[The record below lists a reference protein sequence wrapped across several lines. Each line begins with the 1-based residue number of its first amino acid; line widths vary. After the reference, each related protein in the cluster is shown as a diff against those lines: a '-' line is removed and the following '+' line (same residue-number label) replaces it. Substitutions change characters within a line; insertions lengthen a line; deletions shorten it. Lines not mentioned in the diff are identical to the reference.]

1 MEYTIKVSET
11 ARKDLLEI
19 TVYLRDNFGMS
30 KATEYMDGLKTIFA
44 LLQKSPQL
52 GKIYKPTIR
61 RLVFKKKTVLFFT
74 PQKRTVY
81 IIRVFD
87 ARKDWLSLI

>member
-30 KATEYMDGLKTIFA
+30 TATEYMDGLKTIFA

-74 PQKRTVY
+74 LQKRTVY

-87 ARKDWLSLI
+87 TRKDWLSLI